1 MNGGISSMNHET
13 AHGCYY
19 RYHDGILSIG
29 NHFIERKWSLTTKG
43 VFPLSL
49 LDLQR
54 NTEWLD
60 QSSLRFTPSYTHL
73 GLNVETAEFTTYH
86 LVHSFDNEG
95 EPSLTSLN
103 IIISSSCGPIH
114 IKWILGID
122 ANTPLIRQSLFFRA
136 ADRLTG
142 DYSSDTPASAPIA
155 SEATSHHGVQAPT
168 DYIDYLPLAPL
179 HCRWKTVTL
188 RDVTDT
194 YNNLVS
200 LQEGLLYTNYERI
213 KLSGNFLTIQNTF
226 TKDGLLVIK
235 ESPTSLGHLQYDG
248 EDYGLAEKRL
258 WVTSSGVSESDLNC
272 GEWVECYGTTIGV
285 FHGSELEQLRLI
297 HGYYNGIQ
305 GGPKVQER
313 ILMSNTWG
321 DRSRDGRI
329 TESFMLQELER
340 ANMLGITHVQI
351 DDGWQKGITSNSVVS
366 GGSWADY
373 YSRDTDFW
381 DVHIE
386 RFPNGLEPIV
396 QRAKQL
402 NIQLGLWFSPD
413 SNQDFQHWQKD
424 LDALLRLWG
433 NYGIC
438 YFKLD
443 GIYIRSKLGESR
455 FLNIINEMRRVTSGN
470 VHFNLDTTNGK
481 RQGYLYH
488 TSVGSL
494 FLENRYTDFKSYYP
508 HWTLRNTW
516 MLCPYVPASHLQI
529 EFLNTERNAE
539 RYGQDPLSPQACGIA
554 YSFAIT
560 LFTNPLAWMELSG
573 LSENQL
579 EILQPLIRIFHDI
592 KKDISHSHVLPI
604 GEEPSGTGWTG
615 FQSMINQKDG
625 YLLVFREWTP
635 EPSGSFKLWGCQTV
649 SLTLKCLV
657 QSEGQR
663 LAFPDEELRLT
674 SSSTGEI
681 NISLNQPLS
690 FALYRYTWNL

>member
-1 MNGGISSMNHET
+1 MIQET
-13 AHGCYY
+13 VHGCYF
-19 RYHDGILSIG
+19 RYHDDILSIG
-29 NHFIERKWSLTTKG
+29 NRFIERKWLLTTKG

-49 LDLQR
+49 LDLQI

-60 QSSLRFTPSYTHL
+60 QNSLRFNPSYTHT
-73 GLNVETAEFTTYH
+73 GLNVGTTEFTAYQ

-95 EPSLTSLN
+95 DPSLTSLKV
-103 IIISSSCGPIH
+103 IISSSCGPVA
-114 IKWILGID
+114 IKWILRIG
-122 ANTPLIRQSLFFRA
+122 ANTPLIRQSLFYRA
-136 ADRLTG
+136 ADRFIG
-142 DYSSDTPASAPIA
+142 IPFSDSPASTPVA
-155 SEATSHHGVQAPT
+155 SEATTHHGVQAPT
-168 DYIDYLPLAPL
+168 DYIDYLPLDSL
-179 HCRWKTVTL
+179 HCRWKAVTL

-200 LQEGLLYTNYERI
+200 LEEGLLYTNYERI
-213 KLSGNFLTIQNTF
+213 KLSGNFLTVQNTI
-226 TKDGLLVIK
+226 TKDGLLIIK
-235 ESPTSLGHLQYDG
+235 ESPTSLAHLQYDG

-258 WVTSSGVSESDLNC
+258 WVTSSGVAESDLHS
-272 GEWVECYGTTIGV
+272 GEWVECYGTTVGV

-297 HGYYNGIQ
+297 HSYYNYIKE
-305 GGPKVQER
+305 GPKENER
-313 ILMSNTWG
+313 MLMSNTWG

-329 TESFMLQELER
+329 TESFILQELER
-340 ANMLGITHVQI
+340 ASTLGITHVQI
-351 DDGWQKGITSNSVVS
+351 DDGWQKGITSNSVIS

-373 YSRDTDFW
+373 YSRDADFW
-381 DVHIE
+381 NVHIE

-396 QRAKQL
+396 QRAKEL

-413 SNQDFQHWQKD
+413 STQDFQHWQKD
-424 LDALLRLWG
+424 LDAMLSLWR
-433 NYGIC
+433 NYEIC

-443 GIYIRSKLGESR
+443 GISIKSKLGESR
-455 FLNIINEMRRVTSGN
+455 FLNIINEIRKVSSRN

-494 FLENRYTDFKSYYP
+494 FLENRYTDFQSYYP

-516 MLCPYVPASHLQI
+516 MLCPYVPASQLQI

-539 RYGQDPLSPQACGIA
+539 RYGQDPLSPQSCGIA

-573 LSENQL
+573 LSESQL

-592 KKDISHSHVLPI
+592 KTDISHSHVLPI

-615 FQSMINQKDG
+615 FQSMVNPKEG

-635 EPSGSFKLWGCQTV
+635 EHAGSFKLWDCQTTP
-649 SLTLKCLV
+649 LTLRCLV
-657 QSEGQR
+657 RSEGRER
-663 LAFPDEELRLT
+663 LVFPDEEWMLT
-674 SSSTGEI
+674 PSSAGEI

-690 FALYRYTWNL
+690 FALYRYTFNL